1 MDKTKE
7 RKRWVI
13 ILLVGL
19 VLSSNLFWIMDRQK
33 GQKKMDTLQTEL
45 TKVKGNSL
53 HLENEVEKLS
63 TEYDQL
69 YQEKNGQANEHL
81 LAAANELF
89 SYTSEYDTSKKED
102 SIANR
107 KKKAEKLT
115 TRAALETLFPKDTDK
130 GVSTITS
137 VSKIEGNE
145 GKPEVYLMSS
155 DEKEVKALI
164 LVQYSISIAG
174 SEKIEGSSMYKTT
187 FDPRTQLFTEI
198 KNLGEVQPT

>member
-7 RKRWVI
+7 RKRWII

-19 VLSSNLFWIMDRQK
+19 VLSSNLFWVMDRQK
-33 GQKKMDTLQTEL
+33 DQKKMDTLQTEL

-63 TEYDQL
+63 SEYDQL
-69 YQEKNGQANEHL
+69 YQEKNGQAKEHL

-89 SYTSEYDTSKKED
+89 SYTSKYDTSKKED

-115 TRAALETLFPKDTDK
+115 TKAALETLFPKDAHK

-137 VSKIEGNE
+137 VSRIEGNE

-155 DEKEVKALI
+155 DEKDVKALI
-164 LVQYSISIAG
+164 LVKYSISIAG

>member
-19 VLSSNLFWIMDRQK
+19 VLSSNLFWVMDRQK
-33 GQKKMDTLQTEL
+33 DQKKMDTLQTEL

-53 HLENEVEKLS
+53 HLEKLS
-63 TEYDQL
+63 SEYDQL
-69 YQEKNGQANEHL
+69 YQEKNGQAKEHL

-89 SYTSEYDTSKKED
+89 SYTSEYDTSKKGD

-115 TRAALETLFPKDTDK
+115 TKAALETLFPKDADK

-137 VSKIEGNE
+137 VSRIEGNE

-155 DEKEVKALI
+155 DEKEVKALV

>member
-1 MDKTKE
+1 METTKE
-7 RKRWVI
+7 RKKWTT

-19 VLSSNLFWIMDRQK
+19 ILLSNLFWYTECQK
-33 GQKKMDTLQTEL
+33 DQEKIDSLQTEL
-45 TKVKGNSL
+45 TKVKGESL
-53 HLENEVEKLS
+53 HLENVSKKLS
-63 TEYDQL
+63 SDYDQL
-69 YQEKNGQANEHL
+69 YKEKNGQAKENL

-89 SYTSEYDTSKKED
+89 SYTSDYDTRKKED

-115 TRAALETLFPKDTDK
+115 TDAALETLFPKDADK

-137 VSKIEGNE
+137 VSKIEGHG

-155 DEKEVKALI
+155 DEKEVKALV

-174 SEKIEGSSMYKTT
+174 SDKIEGSTMYKTT
-187 FDPRTQLFTEI
+187 FDSRTQQFTEI
-198 KNLGEVQPT
+198 KNLGEVQLT

>member
-1 MDKTKE
+1 MDKTEE

-19 VLSSNLFWIMDRQK
+19 VLSSNLFWVMDRQK
-33 GQKKMDTLQTEL
+33 DQKKMDTLQTEL

-63 TEYDQL
+63 SEYDQL
-69 YQEKNGQANEHL
+69 YQEKNGQAKEHL
-81 LAAANELF
+81 LAVANELF

-115 TRAALETLFPKDTDK
+115 TKAALETLFPKDADK

-137 VSKIEGNE
+137 VSRIEGNE